1 VGAIAQEVDECLV
14 EEYLIAALASSKL
27 QVVAVGT
34 FNHKLVALK
43 AQV

>member
-1 VGAIAQEVDECLV
+1 VIAQEVDECLV
-14 EEYLIAALASSKL
+14 EEYLIAVLASSKL

-34 FNHKLVALK
+34 FNRKLEGLK

>member
-1 VGAIAQEVDECLV
+1 MGAIALGEDECLE
-14 EEYLIAALASSKL
+14 EEYLIAVLASSKT

-34 FNHKLVALK
+34 FNRKLEALM

>member
-1 VGAIAQEVDECLV
+1 VIALGEDECQEV
-14 EEYLIAALASSKL
+14 EYLIAVLASSKL

-34 FNHKLVALK
+34 FNRKLEGLK